1 MFDINESQRKNLC
14 KITVGQSGCPVWF
27 RYRVGRITSSKSAVL
42 AITTLGSKTFLGP
55 AVQHGNTFE
64 QKAIDTCVSEMKRIH
79 NNVTVCKTGLTLSA
93 DTPYIAA
100 SPDFILT
107 CDCCGEW
114 VGEDKC
120 PFSYKDELIDSINDK
135 FCVQNGTLKKDHPY
149 YTQWQVHMYCT
160 GIKQCVFVVWT
171 FKDCKMLN
179 VGLDQDFL
187 STAIANLSDKY
198 KKVIVPEIL
207 M

>member
-1 MFDINESQRKNLC
+1 
-14 KITVGQSGCPVWF
+14 
-27 RYRVGRITSSKSAVL
+27 
-42 AITTLGSKTFLGP
+42 
-55 AVQHGNTFE
+55 
-64 QKAIDTCVSEMKRIH
+64 MKRTH
-79 NNVTVCKTGLTLSA
+79 NNVTVCKTGLTLYA

-114 VGEDKC
+114 VGEVKC
-120 PFSYKDELIDSINDK
+120 PFSYKDELIDSINDNK

-149 YTQWQVHMYCT
+149 YTQCQVHMYCT
-160 GIKQCVFVVWT
+160 GIKQCLFVVWT
-171 FKDCKMLN
+171 FKDCKILN

-187 STAIANLSDKY
+187 STSIANLSDKY

-207 M
+207 CRQLEQDYNKV